1 MRGED
6 FTWANFYNDQSAND
20 LSADLLA
27 VVAWSFRE
35 FDARLATDAGRNDIQ
50 KRYGDRGLSALT
62 DLLRK
67 LGAAT

>member
-1 MRGED
+1 
-6 FTWANFYNDQSAND
+6 
-20 LSADLLA
+20 